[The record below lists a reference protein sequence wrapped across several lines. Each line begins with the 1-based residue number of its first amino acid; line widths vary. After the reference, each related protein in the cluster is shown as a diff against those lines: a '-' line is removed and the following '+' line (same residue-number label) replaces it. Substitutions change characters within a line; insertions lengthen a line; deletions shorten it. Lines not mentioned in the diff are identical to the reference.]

1 MGKDLDQMSET
12 KFSRATEILYQGAY
26 VKGRAERPETPP
38 IYLTTAFNVE
48 DLDDLQA
55 VYAVKGYTYNRTR
68 NPNRNTLSELMTYL
82 ENGEDSLIFS
92 SGMGAISTAIL
103 ALLETGDH
111 VLSDNTLYGETI
123 DLFSKVLPRYGID
136 ITFVDFTDIEAI
148 KKAVKPNTKI
158 LYAETVSNPMITV
171 VDIEAVAEVAHTNG
185 AKLIVDNTF
194 TTSRV
199 IRPLERGANITIN
212 SLTKFAN
219 GHSDAVAGSLTGS
232 KEIVKKIYDLQ
243 VLLGSTI
250 DGFTAWLVQ
259 RGIRTMDL
267 RVQKQLDNAE
277 KLAKA
282 LQADPRV
289 LHVHHPSL
297 ECHPQHELAKR
308 IFENGYCGMLSFVMP
323 DDRDKIN
330 VFMRKLNIAHYA
342 MTLGGYRTSLSHP
355 VSSSHYS
362 VPEAIRQK
370 MGITFGLM
378 RVSVGI
384 EDPDDLISDFRQAL
398 DVFE

>member
-1 MGKDLDQMSET
+1 MGESN
-12 KFSRATEILYQGAY
+12 FNRATEILYQGAY
-26 VKGRAERPETPP
+26 VQGHAERPETPP

-48 DLDDLQA
+48 DLDDLQS
-55 VYAVKGYTYNRTR
+55 VYAVKGYTYNRTA
-68 NPNRNTLSELMTYL
+68 NPNRNTLAKLITYL
-82 ENGEDSLIFS
+82 ENGGDSIIFS
-92 SGMGAISTAIL
+92 SGMGAISTATL
-103 ALLETGDH
+103 ALLKRGDH
-111 VLSDNTLYGETI
+111 ILFDDT
-123 DLFSKVLPRYGID
+123 LFSETFIFITKVLPKFGIE
-136 ITFVDFTDIEAI
+136 ITKVDFTDLNAVRQS
-148 KKAVKPNTKI
+148 VKPNTKI
-158 LYAETVSNPMITV
+158 FYTETVSNPMITV
-171 VDIEAVAEVAHTNG
+171 VDIEAVAEVAHANG

-199 IRPLERGANITIN
+199 IRPLEKGADISIN

-232 KEIVKKIYDLQ
+232 KQIVNKIYDLQ

-277 KLAKA
+277 KLAHA
-282 LQADPRV
+282 LDADPRV
-289 LHVHHPSL
+289 IKVHHPSL
-297 ECHPQHELAKR
+297 ESHPQHELAKR

-323 DDRDKIN
+323 DDKDSIN
-330 VFMRKLNIAHYA
+330 AFMRKLTIAHYA

-355 VSSSHYS
+355 VSSSHHCLS
-362 VPEAIRQK
+362 ESERQN

-384 EDPDDLISDFRQAL
+384 EDPNDLIADFRQAL
-398 DVFE
+398 DVFG

>member
-1 MGKDLDQMSET
+1 MEFDSMRQT
-12 KFSRATEILYQGAY
+12 KLRRATEILYRGAH

-38 IYLTTAFNVE
+38 IYLTTAFNVQ
-48 DLDDLQA
+48 DLDDLQSL
-55 VYAVKGYTYNRTR
+55 YDVKGYTYNRTR
-68 NPNRNTLSELMTYL
+68 NPNRNTLAELMTYL
-82 ENGEDSLIFS
+82 ESGEDSTIFS
-92 SGMGAISTAIL
+92 SGMGAISTSML
-103 ALLETGDH
+103 ALLEKGDH
-111 VLSDNTLYGETI
+111 VLSHDTLYGETI
-123 DLFSKVLPRYGID
+123 ELFSTALPKYGIEV
-136 ITFVDFTDIEAI
+136 TFLDFTDLDAV
-148 KKAVKPNTKI
+148 KKAVRPSTKI
-158 LYAETVSNPMITV
+158 LYTETVSNPMITV
-171 VDIEAVAEVAHTNG
+171 VDIEAVAAIAHANG

-199 IRPLERGANITIN
+199 IRPLEKGADISIN

-232 KEIVKKIYDLQ
+232 KAIVKTIYDLQ
-243 VLLGSTI
+243 VLLGSTL
-250 DGFTAWLVQ
+250 DGFSAWLVQ

-277 KLAKA
+277 KLARA
-282 LQADPRV
+282 LDVDRRV
-289 LHVHHPSL
+289 LDVHHPSL
-297 ECHPQHELAKR
+297 ESHPQHELAKR

-323 DDRDKIN
+323 DDKEKIN
-330 VFMRKLNIAHYA
+330 TFMRKLNTAHYA

-355 VSSSHYS
+355 VSSSHYGIS
-362 VPEAIRQK
+362 EAQRQK

-384 EDPDDLISDFRQAL
+384 EDPDDLIADFHQAL